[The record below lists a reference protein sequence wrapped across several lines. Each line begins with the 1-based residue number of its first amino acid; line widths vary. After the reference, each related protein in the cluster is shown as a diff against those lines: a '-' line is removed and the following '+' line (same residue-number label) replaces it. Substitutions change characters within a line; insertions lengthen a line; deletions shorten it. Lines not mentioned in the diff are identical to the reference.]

1 MSPIQSSANLGGLSW
16 SAGTPAEE
24 IFTLGNFQN
33 SFGFQNL
40 SLSDIEQITGQ
51 SLSDSSLANFN
62 LVQSLSVEEL
72 TAAIPG
78 LADLPVSASSAISS
92 IANQQGIDTIAGN
105 ATIGEIASKLDG
117 TIGQLDLTNF
127 AISDIPG
134 LSDTA
139 LSQLPDWANAKIA
152 DVPGLSQIPLI
163 NPFSLKDY
171 FVPFDIGFGMSP
183 CNLGAECREFDI
195 DNTASGNWENMSIPC
210 EGGPCAHIEVKR
222 WGNDTNKIRWVSKE
236 QKVPGGNGFLC
247 TEEPTGRFP
256 FGKNPKV
263 VVENVKEEPGEVE
276 FALYFYVEG
285 PFELESAHCIGPFP
299 MPFWGNR
306 KEGELILFGPDT
318 ASATTPFTGSAR
330 TKPVSGSDDTE
341 EEITPETPPSTGVEC
356 EGGSTSG
363 FIRPTSGPVTSPFG
377 WRIHPI
383 TRTRRFHEGVD
394 FGDGLGTSIAASNC
408 GTVSY
413 ADWMSGYGNYTCI
426 LHGKGLET
434 CYGHQSKIFVRK
446 GQKVKKGEI
455 IGKVGSTGNS
465 TGPHLHFE
473 VRVGGEARDPM
484 DYL

>member
-51 SLSDSSLANFN
+51 SLSDSSLANFT
-62 LVQSLSVEEL
+62 LVQSLSVDEL

-318 ASATTPFTGSAR
+318 ASATTPFTGSAG
-330 TKPVSGSDDTE
+330 TNPVSGSDDQGENSSTDN
-341 EEITPETPPSTGVEC
+341 TPVPEDCDGATATYV
-356 EGGSTSG
+356 
-363 FIRPTSGPVTSPFG
+363 RPTSGPVTDEFG
-377 WRIHPI
+377 YSSWRGRNH
-383 TRTRRFHEGVD
+383 
-394 FGDGLGTSIAASNC
+394 DGIDLAPSYGTSIVSVSC
-408 GTVSY
+408 GVVTYS
-413 ADWMSGYGNYTCI
+413 DFMGGYGNAIRIKHPSGGESFYAHMLALSKYTV
-426 LHGKGLET
+426 GAT
-434 CYGHQSKIFVRK
+434 
-446 GQKVKKGEI
+446 VKKGQV
-455 IGKVGSTGNS
+455 IGRVGSTGRS

-473 VRVGGEARDPM
+473 WHPNGWQNPVNPRKLGVF
-484 DYL
+484 